1 MANSKNH
8 IHLKR
13 ITFRNFMSYGNNV
26 NEFTFPDGLNWLSA
40 ANGCGKSTLV
50 EALNFAFFGKSYRG
64 GKREE
69 LRNTMNTEAVLE
81 VAVEFDRIQGETT
94 EEYFI
99 RRTVDPKNTMKFT
112 VEKKEDGKWVAQNK
126 RAGFTQKDF
135 EDDVL
140 HFNEVLF
147 KNNIAQ
153 NTQES
158 LPFIDMEAAD
168 RRKLTDSIIMLD
180 NDRLKKEN
188 AKELSIAK
196 TNFEIAEN
204 DRNRIDA
211 EITDLHKIIAHMEE
225 EKKNNIAQ
233 MEATVADKKA
243 LTVAYGQQASTIY
256 SELQGIQGKLTE
268 LKGVLDT
275 EHSIDQAIAGIAN
288 AKVQVGLLQQYRSDL
303 TNAQSELATA
313 EQKYAELPVND
324 LENQVHGIE
333 SQIQGVNTEI
343 SGVEGKIAE
352 VNQSIAGCDTRVNN
366 LNRERG
372 NIDVNIRSFEFQV
385 SQLTSQMN
393 DVAEEGKN
401 LKPIEIGIPCPTC
414 GKPTDEHDVERSKQ
428 QIETQKV
435 ELRKKYVGLKN
446 KVSGINAQIA
456 TMREQ
461 ITGIDTEIGTTQAS
475 RAEFATQIQ
484 NLNGKIQEYRG
495 QIQTFNVQIQDLNG
509 KMLEYRQVYNN
520 TVVPAK
526 ARVDQLNVNI
536 ASAEAVIANTGID
549 VEAFVTEET
558 RLKAE
563 KTRIAGVRNE
573 WQTLYDSY
581 SAKNGEYSNIVG
593 SINQLNQEIARIE
606 SEIKRIKEATDED
619 ALAMTM
625 KRLAD
630 ANRDLED
637 ATARWHEASKTI
649 AACNY
654 ITGMLSDAGMK
665 KMVYGLYI
673 DHFNEVVRKNLLRAN
688 LPFVIEFDDTMNFK
702 FISAPGYAP
711 SYTMLSQ
718 GQRRKV
724 GFAIAMAFRDFVS
737 LVGNFS
743 VNFMSLDEVLDIS
756 TDNYAMREMLDIVRS
771 MVEDIGCVVVIT
783 HRGEVVA
790 DKFDHKITVEY
801 DGTYSHMGG
810 VAAV

>member
-81 VAVEFDRIQGETT
+81 VCVEFERVQGETR

-99 RRTVDPKNTMKFT
+99 RRTVDPKNAMKFT
-112 VEKKEDGKWVAQNK
+112 VEKKEGDKWVPQNK

-158 LPFIDMEAAD
+158 IPFIDMEAAD

-188 AKELSIAK
+188 AKELSTAK

-204 DRNRIDA
+204 DRTRIDA
-211 EITDLHKIIAHMEE
+211 EITDLKKIIAHMEE

-233 MEATVADKKA
+233 MESTVNDKKA
-243 LTVAYGQQASTIY
+243 LVAAYTQQSGTMYA
-256 SELQGIQGKLTE
+256 ELQGIQGQLAEKKT
-268 LKGVLDT
+268 VLDA
-275 EHSIDQAIAGIAN
+275 EPNIDRAIAGIAN
-288 AKVQVGLLQQYRSDL
+288 AKVQVGLLQQYHSDL
-303 TNAQSELATA
+303 ATAQTDLAAA
-313 EQKYAELPVND
+313 EQKYAELPVGN
-324 LENQVHGIE
+324 LEEQVHGIE
-333 SQIQGVNTEI
+333 LQISAVNTEI
-343 SGVEGKIAE
+343 SGFETMIGE
-352 VNQSIAGCDTRVNN
+352 TNQTVSGCDANVNT

-372 NIDVNIRSFEFQV
+372 NIEVNIRSFEFQV
-385 SQLTSQMN
+385 TQLNNQMN
-393 DVAEEGKN
+393 EVAEQGKS

-428 QIETQKV
+428 QIEVQKA
-435 ELRKKYVGLKN
+435 ELRKKYVDLKN
-446 KVSGINAQIA
+446 KVAGINSHIA

-461 ITGIDTEIGTTQAS
+461 IAGIDKEIENTQSS
-475 RAEFATQIQ
+475 RSGFMNQIQ
-484 NLNGKIQEYRG
+484 SLNETIQERRGKIQEFNG
-495 QIQTFNVQIQDLNG
+495 QIQEINAKIR
-509 KMLEYRQVYNN
+509 EYHQVYTD

-526 ARVDQLNVNI
+526 TRVDQLNRNI
-536 ASAEAVIANTGID
+536 ASAEAVIAQTGIS
-549 VEAFVTEET
+549 VEAFVAEEN
-558 RLKAE
+558 RLKQE
-563 KTRIAGVRNE
+563 KDHIAAVRNE
-573 WQTLYDSY
+573 WQSLYDSY
-581 SAKNGEYSNIVG
+581 STKNGEYSNITG
-593 SINQLNQEIARIE
+593 SISQMNQEIARIE
-606 SEIKRIKEATDED
+606 AEIKRIREATDED

-625 KRLAD
+625 KRLSD
-630 ANRDLED
+630 AQRDLED
-637 ATARWHEASKTI
+637 ATSRWHEASKTI

-665 KMVYGLYI
+665 KMVYALYI

-783 HRGEVVA
+783 HRGDAVA
-790 DKFDHKITVEY
+790 DKFDHKIVVEY
-801 DGTYSHMGG
+801 DGTYSHMGE
-810 VAAV
+810 VTAV

>member
-26 NEFTFPDGLNWLSA
+26 NEFTFPGGLNWLSA

-81 VAVEFDRIQGETT
+81 VCVEFERIQGETR

-99 RRTVDPKNTMKFT
+99 RRTVDPKNVMKFN
-112 VEKKEDGKWVAQNK
+112 VEKKEGDKWVPQNK

-158 LPFIDMEAAD
+158 IPFIDMEAAD

-188 AKELSIAK
+188 AKELSTAK

-204 DRNRIDA
+204 DRTRIDA
-211 EITDLHKIIAHMEE
+211 EITDLEKIIAHMEE

-233 MEATVADKKA
+233 MEATVAEKHTLVEQYKVQSGA
-243 LTVAYGQQASTIY
+243 LVT
-256 SELQGIQGKLTE
+256 ELQALRNRLTE
-268 LKGVLDT
+268 LKSVLDT
-275 EHSIDQAIAGIAN
+275 EPSIDAAIAGIHN
-288 AKVQVGLLQQYRSDL
+288 AKSQIVPLQQFRADL
-303 TNAQSELATA
+303 EQANVELTAAMNSYNALPIQAKNAELAGIDNQIRELNTA
-313 EQKYAELPVND
+313 A
-324 LENQVHGIE
+324 
-333 SQIQGVNTEI
+333 QGVMAEI
-343 SGVEGKIAE
+343 NGLNAEKGKAEGFVQKWDYAIQQASAQLKQLADDGKKRKADLDHVDEQINLGVMM
-352 VNQSIAGCDTRVNN
+352 QAGT
-366 LNRERG
+366 
-372 NIDVNIRSFEFQV
+372 
-385 SQLTSQMN
+385 
-393 DVAEEGKN
+393 K
-401 LKPIEIGIPCPTC
+401 CPTC
-414 GKPTDEHDVERSKQ
+414 GHTLTEADIEEHKGEIRQKLIDDINVDVKRLRESWLKCKGTVTDLEHARAEAAASLEKVIGDLAGANERYSAIEQ
-428 QIETQKV
+428 QLATANTNRGNVYNEIQGYTSIYNSTVIPVQTKV
-435 ELRKKYVGLKN
+435 EQLKRN
-446 KVSGINAQIA
+446 IVMCEQVIAGTGINVDEFVA
-456 TMREQ
+456 E
-461 ITGIDTEIGTTQAS
+461 ES
-475 RAEFATQIQ
+475 RLTH
-484 NLNGKIQEYRG
+484 
-495 QIQTFNVQIQDLNG
+495 
-509 KMLEYRQVYNN
+509 
-520 TVVPAK
+520 
-526 ARVDQLNVNI
+526 
-536 ASAEAVIANTGID
+536 
-549 VEAFVTEET
+549 
-558 RLKAE
+558 E
-563 KTRIAGVRNE
+563 KERIAGVRTE
-573 WQTLYDSY
+573 WQAAYDTY
-581 SAKNGEYSNIVG
+581 STKNGEYSSLSG
-593 SINQLNQEIARIE
+593 SITQVEAEISRIE
-606 SEIKRIKEATDED
+606 AEIKRIREATDED
-619 ALAMTM
+619 ALAMTV

-630 ANRDLED
+630 ARRDLKD
-637 ATARWHEASKTI
+637 ATDRWHHASKVI

-665 KMVYGLYI
+665 KMVYALYI

-688 LPFVIEFDDTMNFK
+688 LPFVIEFDETMNFK
-702 FISAPGYAP
+702 FISVPGYAP

-771 MVEDIGCVVVIT
+771 MVDDIGCVVVIT
-783 HRGEVVA
+783 HRGDAVA
-790 DKFDHKITVEY
+790 DKFDHKINVDY
-801 DGTYSHMGG
+801 DGTYSHMGE
-810 VAAV
+810 VTSL

>member
-81 VAVEFDRIQGETT
+81 VCVEFERIQGETR

-99 RRTVDPKNTMKFT
+99 RRTVDPKNAMKFS
-112 VEKKEDGKWVAQNK
+112 VEKKEGDKWVPQNK

-158 LPFIDMEAAD
+158 IPFIDMEAAD

-188 AKELSIAK
+188 AKELSTAK

-204 DRNRIDA
+204 DRTRIDA
-211 EITDLHKIIAHMEE
+211 EITDLEKIIAHMEE

-233 MEATVADKKA
+233 MESTVNDKKA
-243 LTVAYGQQASTIY
+243 LVVAYTQQSTALF
-256 SELQGIQGKLTE
+256 SELQGIQAKLGEMKT
-268 LKGVLDT
+268 VLDT
-275 EHSIDQAIAGIAN
+275 EPGIDQAIAGIAN
-288 AKVQVGLLQQYRSDL
+288 AKVQVGLLQQYNSDL
-303 TNAQSELATA
+303 VTAQSELAAA
-313 EQKYAELPVND
+313 EENYAKLPVNE
-324 LENQVHGIE
+324 LTGQVSGIE
-333 SQIQGVNTEI
+333 SQIVGVNADI
-343 SGVEGKIAE
+343 AGVEAKIGE
-352 VNQSIAGCDTRVNN
+352 TNQAIAGCDAKVNN

-372 NIDVNIRSFEFQV
+372 NVEVNIRNSEFQV
-385 SQLTSQMN
+385 SQLTNQMN
-393 DVAEEGKN
+393 DVAEQGKS

-414 GKPTDEHDVERSKQ
+414 GKPTDENDVERSKQ
-428 QIETQKV
+428 QIEAQKAELRNKYKELKGKVNGIQAQIGSMNDQIAGIDAEITATQNTRV
-435 ELRKKYVGLKN
+435 ELVNQIQGFNTEIQGYR
-446 KVSGINAQIA
+446 AQI
-456 TMREQ
+456 Q
-461 ITGIDTEIGTTQAS
+461 G
-475 RAEFATQIQ
+475 F
-484 NLNGKIQEYRG
+484 NG
-495 QIQTFNVQIQDLNG
+495 QIQELNNQIR
-509 KMLEYRQVYNN
+509 EYNKVYTD

-526 ARVDQLNVNI
+526 AKVDHLKQNI
-536 ASAEAVIANTGID
+536 ATSENVIRQTGINVD
-549 VEAFVTEET
+549 AFVAEEN
-558 RLKAE
+558 RLKQE

-581 SAKNGEYSNIVG
+581 SAKNGEYSNING
-593 SINQLNQEIARIE
+593 SIGQMNQEIARIE
-606 SEIKRIKEATDED
+606 AEITRIREATDED
-619 ALAMTM
+619 ALAMTV

-630 ANRDLED
+630 ARHDLED
-637 ATARWHEASKTI
+637 ATNRWHEASKVI
-649 AACNY
+649 ASCNY

-665 KMVYGLYI
+665 KMVYALYI

-783 HRGEVVA
+783 HRGDAVA
-790 DKFDHKITVEY
+790 DKFDHKINVDY
-801 DGTYSHMGG
+801 DGTYSHMGE
-810 VAAV
+810 VTSI